1 MKLQNEFSVNVPLE
15 RAWETLLDIE
25 TVAGFLPGAKIEPT
39 DEEGVFKGAM
49 KIRVGPMTISYQ
61 GTARLAAVDEEQ
73 RTADIEVRAKEA
85 KGQGTASAVI
95 HNQLV
100 QENGATRVIAVT
112 DLQVTG
118 RQAQF
123 GRGIMQDVAGRM
135 LTDFARRF
143 EAHLTDGA
151 AQEAAAPEPAAPEP
165 AAAGNGPAPATTAA
179 APARPEPAPPPQ
191 EDALDLGSVVGQ
203 MPIVRYGAPA
213 AVALIALAV
222 LVLVLRARRK
232 RGVAVRFGISL

>member
-39 DEEGVFKGAM
+39 DEEGVYRGAM
-49 KIRVGPMTISYQ
+49 KIRVGPMAISYE
-61 GTARLAAVDEEQ
+61 GTARLADVNQGA

-100 QENGATRVIAVT
+100 EENGATRVIAVT

-135 LTDFARRF
+135 LGDFARRF
-143 EAHLTDGA
+143 EAHLTA
-151 AQEAAAPEPAAPEP
+151 SA
-165 AAAGNGPAPATTAA
+165 NGGERADAS
-179 APARPEPAPPPQ
+179 APPRPPPADTQ
-191 EDALDLGSVVGQ
+191 DALDLGNVVGQ
-203 MPIVRYGAPA
+203 LPLVRYGAPA
-213 AVALIALAV
+213 AGAMVLLALLVVA
-222 LVLVLRARRK
+222 LRARRHQ
-232 RGVAVRFGISL
+232 RGITVRFGFKL

>member
-49 KIRVGPMTISYQ
+49 KIRVGPMSISYE
-61 GTARLAAVDEEQ
+61 GTARLAAVDEEA

-95 HNQLV
+95 RNHLV
-100 QENGATRVIAVT
+100 QENGATRVIAET

-143 EAHLTDGA
+143 EAYLTADEAGE
-151 AQEAAAPEPAAPEP
+151 EAAAPAP
-165 AAAGNGPAPATTAA
+165 AAGNGTEPGAAAA
-179 APARPEPAPPPQ
+179 APARPAPAPPGVPE

-203 MPIVRYGAPA
+203 MPIVRYGVPA
-213 AVALIALAV
+213 ALVLVALAV
-222 LVLVLRARRK
+222 VFGVLRARRG
-232 RGVAVRFGISL
+232 RSHGVAVRFGIKL

>member
-15 RAWETLLDIE
+15 RAWETLLDIQ

-49 KIRVGPMTISYQ
+49 KIRVGPMSISYE
-61 GTARLAAVDEEQ
+61 GTARLAAVDEAAHK
-73 RTADIEVRAKEA
+73 ADIEVRAKEA

-95 HNQLV
+95 HNELV

-143 EAHLTDGA
+143 ESYLTEGGANGA
-151 AQEAAAPEPAAPEP
+151 AAAEAKPEP
-165 AAAGNGPAPATTAA
+165 AAAGAA
-179 APARPEPAPPPQ
+179 AEAPTRTAPPEPPAAE

-203 MPIVRYGAPA
+203 MPAVRYGVPA
-213 AVALIALAV
+213 VIALAV
-222 LVLVLRARRK
+222 LGLVFGLLRRRK
-232 RGVAVRFGISL
+232 RRGVAVRFGIQL